1 MCTSKKWLAQFL
13 SSHISNSFVSQFIY
27 STSHTHISTLLYLIR
42 SLSSVVL
49 SNSIFALGFKSIC
62 ADIVSKSKNHDIKN
76 ESRLTVFFVTGQ
88 TSSQENPHIST
99 SFSHNDQFL
108 TQNTDISDTLR
119 VFYSVLHTSL
129 VSNFS

>member
-1 MCTSKKWLAQFL
+1 MHIKKWLVQFL
-13 SSHISNSFVSQFIY
+13 SFHTTISFIFQFIY
-27 STSHTHISTLLYLIR
+27 STSHIHILSALLLFR
-42 SLSSVVL
+42 SLSLLTL
-49 SNSIFALGFKSIC
+49 SLSMIALSFKSIC